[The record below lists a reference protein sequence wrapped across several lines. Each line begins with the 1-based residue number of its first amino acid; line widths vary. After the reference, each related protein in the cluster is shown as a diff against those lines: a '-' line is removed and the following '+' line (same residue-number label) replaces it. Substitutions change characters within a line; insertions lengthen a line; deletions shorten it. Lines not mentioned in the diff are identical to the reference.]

1 MKFSIRDVLFATVIA
16 ALVLG
21 WWIDRTRLA
30 SQVQALAQPQ
40 RTGSDTFE
48 LIVGGKDHDEELLFN
63 PRTGEAWK
71 RYSNGKWLPHAW
83 TLAESQK

>member
-1 MKFSIRDVLFATVIA
+1 MKFSIRDILFMTAIV
-16 ALVLG
+16 ALAIG
-21 WWIDRTRLA
+21 WWLDRTQL
-30 SQVQALAQPQ
+30 SKQPQ
-40 RTGSDTFE
+40 ATGSDTFE
-48 LIVGGKDHDEELLFN
+48 LIVTGKDHDQELLFN